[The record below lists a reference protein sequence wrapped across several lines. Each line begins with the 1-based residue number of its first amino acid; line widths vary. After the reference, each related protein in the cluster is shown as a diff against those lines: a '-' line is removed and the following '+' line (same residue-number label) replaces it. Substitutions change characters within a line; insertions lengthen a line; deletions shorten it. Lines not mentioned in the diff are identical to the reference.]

1 MVFALSDD
9 VWEVPLVF
17 LDVETTGL
25 SPARGDRVCEIAMLR
40 TCGAE
45 VLDGLQ
51 QLINPQRPMGLG
63 AQAVHGITAEMI
75 RDAPSFADVA
85 ERVLGL
91 LSDAV
96 LVGHNIRFDMGF
108 LVSELDYAGRRL
120 PDVMALDTLML
131 ARSCYRLRSYS
142 LGRLAEALR
151 VEVHGRSHRAMVDAL
166 LTRGVFWRIV
176 DDLAADGVRSL
187 ADLVALQGA
196 RILPDEA
203 DPDIPPAIRRALAE
217 RRLLWLHYRS
227 EGGQES
233 ERFVRPL
240 GVHNYGGRL
249 LLVAHCLLKD
259 ARRSFRLDRIIEVE
273 LIEDSDPP

>member
-1 MVFALSDD
+1 VTPDLRDD
-9 VWEVPLVF
+9 IRDVPLVF

-25 SPARGDRVCEIAMLR
+25 SPARGDRVCEIALLR
-40 TCGAE
+40 TRGEE
-45 VLDGLQ
+45 VLDGVQ
-51 QLINPQRPMGLG
+51 QLVNPGRSMGMG
-63 AQAVHGITAEMI
+63 AQAVHGITAEMV
-75 RDAPSFADVA
+75 RDAPPFADVA

-96 LVGHNIRFDMGF
+96 LVGHNTRFDMGF
-108 LVSELDYAGRRL
+108 LVSELDYAGRCL
-120 PDVMALDTLML
+120 PEIMALDTLLL

-142 LGRLAEALR
+142 LGRLAEALQ
-151 VEVHGRSHRAMVDAL
+151 VEVHGRSHRAMVDVL

-176 DDLAADGVRSL
+176 ADLAPDGPCSL
-187 ADLVALQGA
+187 ADLATLQGA
-196 RILPDEA
+196 WIVPSEP

-217 RRLLWLHYRS
+217 RRLLWLRYRS

>member
-1 MVFALSDD
+1 MTYALSDAIWD
-9 VWEVPLVF
+9 VPLVF

-25 SPARGDRVCEIAMLR
+25 SPARGDRVCEIALLR
-40 TCGAE
+40 TRGEE

-51 QLINPQRPMGLG
+51 QLINPQRPMGPG
-63 AQAVHGITAEMI
+63 AQAVHGITAEMV
-75 RDAPSFADVA
+75 RDAPKFVDVA
-85 ERVLGL
+85 ERVLEL
-91 LSDAV
+91 LSDGV
-96 LVGHNIRFDMGF
+96 LVGHNTRFDMGF

-120 PDVMALDTLML
+120 PEITALDTLLL

-142 LGRLAEALR
+142 LGRLAEALQ
-151 VEVHGRSHRAMVDAL
+151 VEVHGRSHRAMIDVL

-176 DDLAADGVRSL
+176 ADLLAAGVRSL
-187 ADLVALQGA
+187 ADLVALQGT
-196 RILPDEA
+196 RIVPNEP

-217 RRLLWLHYRS
+217 SRLLWLHYRS
-227 EGGQES
+227 ESGEES

-240 GVHNYGGRL
+240 GVRNYGGGL

-273 LIEDSDPP
+273 LIEDSS